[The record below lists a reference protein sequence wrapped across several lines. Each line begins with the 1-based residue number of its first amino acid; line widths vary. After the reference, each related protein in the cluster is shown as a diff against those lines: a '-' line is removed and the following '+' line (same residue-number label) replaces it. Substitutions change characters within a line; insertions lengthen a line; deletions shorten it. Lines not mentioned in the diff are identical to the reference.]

1 MSRILSFP
9 KRFFFRR
16 YVPRFAYTHIFLN
29 SAMRH
34 SMLHVQNPFSFFW
47 PSESLEARAEISLND
62 ANGKMI
68 GKWQKTIPP
77 FGMLAIS
84 IQEILSELRCTEELG
99 TITLDLV
106 PPKKYERYLHSLNR
120 SDARI
125 ASPFWMRFFDDFG
138 SQAYVH
144 SIEADRT
151 RIYGVPRII
160 SRFISKKD
168 SRVTWSSDRTI
179 RLDVGESATAYI
191 VNHSRQKLCC
201 TASWNSPT
209 SGEIKATNF
218 IISRKGVVE
227 FSVEYPGEVFL
238 SVDPVSTSNAK
249 PYVLVQLASQQFAL
263 THG

>member
-16 YVPRFAYTHIFLN
+16 YIPRFAYTHIFLN
-29 SAMRH
+29 SATRH
-34 SMLHVQNPFSFFW
+34 SMLHIQNPFSFFW

-62 ANGKMI
+62 ASGKMI
-68 GKWQKTIPP
+68 GKLQKTIPP

-84 IQEILSELRCTEELG
+84 IQEILSELRCTAELG

-106 PPKKYERYLHSLNR
+106 PPKKYEEYLHSLNR

-125 ASPFWMRFFDDFG
+125 ASPFWMRFFDHLG

-144 SIEADRT
+144 SIDADRT
-151 RIYGVPRII
+151 QIYGVPRLI
-160 SRFISKKD
+160 SRLISNKG
-168 SRVTWSSDRTI
+168 SRVAWSSDRTI
-179 RLDVGESATAYI
+179 HLDDGESATAYI
-191 VNHSRQKLCC
+191 VNHSSKRHTC

-209 SGEIKATNF
+209 LGKIKTADF
-218 IISRKGVVE
+218 SIPRKGVVA
-227 FSVEYPGEVFL
+227 FPLEYTGAIYLFVNPI
-238 SVDPVSTSNAK
+238 STSNAK
-249 PYVLVQLASQQFAL
+249 PYVLVQSVSQQFAL